1 MTTSPRTNIAVT
13 LTRPAGT
20 AHQSVARQV
29 TCFGQLAQSAAF
41 SPLPKVCKLTPCTCM
56 RADTPISNVFC
67 RAAALGRRR
76 VKTCQTAAAATW
88 QA

>member
-1 MTTSPRTNIAVT
+1 MTTSPRTNIVVT

-29 TCFGQLAQSAAF
+29 TCFGQLAQTAAF

-56 RADTPISNVFC
+56 RADTPISIFFVARGQEESENLSNC
-67 RAAALGRRR
+67 RR
-76 VKTCQTAAAATW
+76 CNPW